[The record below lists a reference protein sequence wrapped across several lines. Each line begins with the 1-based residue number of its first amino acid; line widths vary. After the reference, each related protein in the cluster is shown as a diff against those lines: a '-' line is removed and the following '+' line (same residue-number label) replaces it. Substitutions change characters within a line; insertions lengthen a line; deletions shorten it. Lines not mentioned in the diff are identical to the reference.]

1 MIPIKRVFVLL
12 FGLIILQSCKD
23 TEQKQ
28 MPVVDVPYIEVQQE
42 DVPVYQEFVGQTFG
56 ASDIGLKSRVN
67 GWVTGIHFQ
76 EGSLVK
82 KGQLLYSVDPQQ
94 YQTKVDQA
102 TGQYAAAVANLA
114 NAEANLKRIRPLAQS
129 NAVSKRELDAAVA
142 AYDAAKAQVDA
153 NQANVSNQKI
163 ELGYTKIYSPLDGI
177 IGISEV
183 RVGDYVS
190 GTGSQ
195 LLATV
200 SKTTTVRVRFSM
212 SETEYL
218 RIQRILKANPEAIK
232 KSIETE
238 MILSD
243 GSTYNEK
250 GTINF
255 ADRQI
260 DPLTGT
266 ITIEASFPN
275 TDGLLRPG
283 QFVRVK
289 MVIERKKDAFI
300 VPQRAVLD
308 MQGIYQVVKIDKS
321 NKIEMAV
328 VNAGIQTGRFWVIDS
343 GVSKGERLAL
353 IGNIFIKNG
362 MTVKPVPANWPDK
375 KQEGK

>member
-56 ASDIGLKSRVN
+56 ASDIGIKSRVN
-67 GWVTGIHFQ
+67 GWVTVIHFQ

-82 KGQLLYSVDPQQ
+82 KGQLLYSVDPLQ

-114 NAEANLKRIRPLAQS
+114 NAEANLKRIRPLALS

-183 RVGDYVS
+183 GVGDYVS

-195 LLATV
+195 LLTTV
-200 SKTTTVRVRFSM
+200 SKTTSIRVRFSI

-218 RIQRILKANPEAIK
+218 RIQRILKAIQ
-232 KSIETE
+232 
-238 MILSD
+238 M
-243 GSTYNEK
+243 
-250 GTINF
+250 
-255 ADRQI
+255 Q
-260 DPLTGT
+260 
-266 ITIEASFPN
+266 
-275 TDGLLRPG
+275 
-283 QFVRVK
+283 Q
-289 MVIERKKDAFI
+289 RK
-300 VPQRAVLD
+300 VL
-308 MQGIYQVVKIDKS
+308 KLK
-321 NKIEMAV
+321 
-328 VNAGIQTGRFWVIDS
+328 
-343 GVSKGERLAL
+343 
-353 IGNIFIKNG
+353 
-362 MTVKPVPANWPDK
+362 
-375 KQEGK
+375 

>member
-1 MIPIKRVFVLL
+1 
-12 FGLIILQSCKD
+12 
-23 TEQKQ
+23 
-28 MPVVDVPYIEVQQE
+28 
-42 DVPVYQEFVGQTFG
+42 
-56 ASDIGLKSRVN
+56 
-67 GWVTGIHFQ
+67 
-76 EGSLVK
+76 
-82 KGQLLYSVDPQQ
+82 
-94 YQTKVDQA
+94 
-102 TGQYAAAVANLA
+102 
-114 NAEANLKRIRPLAQS
+114 
-129 NAVSKRELDAAVA
+129 
-142 AYDAAKAQVDA
+142 
-153 NQANVSNQKI
+153 
-163 ELGYTKIYSPLDGI
+163 
-177 IGISEV
+177 
-183 RVGDYVS
+183 
-190 GTGSQ
+190 
-195 LLATV
+195 
-200 SKTTTVRVRFSM
+200 M